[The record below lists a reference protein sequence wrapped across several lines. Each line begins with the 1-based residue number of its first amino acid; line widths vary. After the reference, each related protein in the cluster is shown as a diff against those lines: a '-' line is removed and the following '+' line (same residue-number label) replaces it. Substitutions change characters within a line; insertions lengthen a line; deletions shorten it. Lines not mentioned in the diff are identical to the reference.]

1 MMMTLGVTRA
11 ETAITVLNM
20 TSCKPGKSS
29 IKVNWGLQ
37 WKVQSISLSTGTGEW
52 LRQPFN

>member
-29 IKVNWGLQ
+29 IKVN
-37 WKVQSISLSTGTGEW
+37 
-52 LRQPFN
+52 